1 MRADSN
7 MFALLCLAVAF
18 PINDLKKVIS
28 ATRFYGFHYT
38 SGAPLS
44 DAVGYPKLFRP
55 RSYFLGVGEWNNL
68 HFGVNG

>member
-7 MFALLCLAVAF
+7 MFALLCSFVASH
-18 PINDLKKVIS
+18 INDLKKVIS
-28 ATRFYGFHYT
+28 ATRFHDHDS

-44 DAVGYPKLFRP
+44 DAAGYPKLFRP
-55 RSYFLGVGEWNNL
+55 RSHFLGIDEWNYL